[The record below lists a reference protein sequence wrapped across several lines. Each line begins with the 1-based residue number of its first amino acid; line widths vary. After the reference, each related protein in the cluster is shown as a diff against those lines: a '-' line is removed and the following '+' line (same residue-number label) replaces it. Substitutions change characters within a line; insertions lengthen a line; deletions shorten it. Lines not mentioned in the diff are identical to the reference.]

1 MDLVEV
7 QPMILGDT
15 EQEKQLQVG
24 KDPVANRSP
33 MSLDDYRN

>member
-1 MDLVEV
+1 
-7 QPMILGDT
+7 MILGDT

-24 KDPVANRSP
+24 KDLVANRSP